1 MSNLLRKIGAGIA
14 ALGLAFTSLSATPVH
29 AQNEFEG
36 KTVKIGVVGS
46 TMKDIMTYVA
56 EKAAKE
62 GITLE
67 VTELNDYN
75 TPNTALLDGD
85 IDMNAFQH
93 QVFLDDWNKAHNAE
107 LQNIGYTFAVPL
119 RLYSSKYKSLDELP
133 EKAKIAISS
142 DPVGSAYA
150 IKVLATD
157 AKLFT
162 LKDPDMES
170 PTKDDI
176 ADNPKGI
183 ELVELDAAQIP
194 TSMPDVDAGIIQDSF
209 LKATEFKPTD
219 AIYIYGDKADTL
231 NLKRTNIFA
240 VRKEDKDNKLYQRI
254 VQLFQEEDVAKKITE
269 ISEGGLI
276 PAWDLVKEYLEKHPD
291 AELPGLQAA
300 SSSASSSAESSAP
313 EAASA
318 DAASEGAPAAN
329 PTPQTEQTMPQ

>member
-1 MSNLLRKIGAGIA
+1 MSNLLRKIGTGLA

-157 AKLFT
+157 ARLFT
-162 LKDPDMES
+162 LKDP
-170 PTKDDI
+170 DI

-291 AELPGLQAA
+291 AELPGMQAA
-300 SSSASSSAESSAP
+300 SSSASSSEESSAP
-313 EAASA
+313 EAAPA

-329 PTPQTEQTMPQ
+329 PMPQTEQTMPQ